1 MTNKRLLQP
10 RMFNIN
16 TRAAHA
22 LLALTFAFTLAA
34 ELAQPAQ
41 AQTYTVLYTFTGG
54 TDGGWPYSGVILDDS
69 GNLYGTTEVRGNVKA
84 CGAFHGCGV
93 VYKLNPAGK
102 ESVLHTFE
110 GNLDG
115 RQPQWGNL
123 FRDGA
128 GNLWDTTLYGGIKGG
143 IGLGVVYKLTATGK
157 ETILHRF
164 QGGPDDGEE
173 PQTGLIQDKDG
184 TFHGTTA
191 AGGSGSNGDCGT
203 VFKMSQSG
211 KLAILHSFVIT
222 DGCQPIGGLVADAA
236 GNMYGETSTGGSD
249 GYGVVYKIT
258 KAGKV
263 TVLHSFTNQPD
274 GAFPL
279 GILAIDKSGNLY
291 GTTSGGGNPKCTT
304 EGQGCGIVFEI
315 DTHGKEHI
323 LHSFLLAE
331 GGLPYAGVVL
341 DASGNLYGSTSG
353 YAKYNW
359 GSLFKLDKQGTFT
372 KLHDFTGG
380 TDGGF
385 PFSSMT
391 LDTSGTLYG
400 TTYLGGLYG
409 GCDGGQGCGVVFK
422 LTPN

>member
-1 MTNKRLLQP
+1 
-10 RMFNIN
+10 
-16 TRAAHA
+16 
-22 LLALTFAFTLAA
+22 
-34 ELAQPAQ
+34 
-41 AQTYTVLYTFTGG
+41 
-54 TDGGWPYSGVILDDS
+54 
-69 GNLYGTTEVRGNVKA
+69 
-84 CGAFHGCGV
+84 
-93 VYKLNPAGK
+93 
-102 ESVLHTFE
+102 
-110 GNLDG
+110 
-115 RQPQWGNL
+115 
-123 FRDGA
+123 
-128 GNLWDTTLYGGIKGG
+128 
-143 IGLGVVYKLTATGK
+143 
-157 ETILHRF
+157 
-164 QGGPDDGEE
+164 
-173 PQTGLIQDKDG
+173 
-184 TFHGTTA
+184 
-191 AGGSGSNGDCGT
+191 
-203 VFKMSQSG
+203 
-211 KLAILHSFVIT
+211 
-222 DGCQPIGGLVADAA
+222 
-236 GNMYGETSTGGSD
+236 
-249 GYGVVYKIT
+249 VYKIT